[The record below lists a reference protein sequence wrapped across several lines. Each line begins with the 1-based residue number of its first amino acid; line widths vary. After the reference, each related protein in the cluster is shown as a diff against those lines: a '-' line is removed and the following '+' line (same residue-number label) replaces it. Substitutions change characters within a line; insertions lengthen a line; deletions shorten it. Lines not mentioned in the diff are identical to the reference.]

1 MGKPWDFTY
10 CHSDRLSSLLLRNG
24 LSRFSKTS
32 QTWAHVILT
41 LWLQALTQVH
51 GSPALGLQRQHHGFL
66 NLKSCNHPSWFQA
79 KCELELLGTR
89 MRPKHVMWA
98 RLKVKSC
105 FPSMKYLLLP
115 WKPLQGVC
123 SPSPNQCPPTRPH
136 SLSPGPHGDLNAPG
150 WSWESIFHTLTK
162 MCRLRV
168 EGLFSITIWNILAL
182 FPELIIALGKAFPP
196 KYSPRNQLEMNWEVW
211 NTDFLGKESP
221 CQGEGWSQA
230 YVSWLCQGYK
240 WTLKVTKSIHTFA
253 SLLSPTSID
262 IWF

>member
-1 MGKPWDFTY
+1 MGTCDFD
-10 CHSDRLSSLLLRNG
+10 SLASS
-24 LSRFSKTS
+24 
-32 QTWAHVILT
+32 A
-41 LWLQALTQVH
+41 
-51 GSPALGLQRQHHGFL
+51 
-66 NLKSCNHPSWFQA
+66 HPSAWLTCPWPPEAAPRVSKPQVLQSPLLVPGQVWARASRHQDEA
-79 KCELELLGTR
+79 KTW
-89 MRPKHVMWA
+89 MWA

-150 WSWESIFHTLTK
+150 WSRESISHTLTK

-221 CQGEGWSQA
+221 CQGEGWIQA